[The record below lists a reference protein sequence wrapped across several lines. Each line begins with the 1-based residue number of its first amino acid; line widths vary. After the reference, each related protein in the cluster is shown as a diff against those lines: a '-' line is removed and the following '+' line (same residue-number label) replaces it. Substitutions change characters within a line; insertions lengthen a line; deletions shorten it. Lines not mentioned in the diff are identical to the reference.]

1 MGKCKSAR
9 NQNGLKSFGVS
20 AEHGEKEVKEVVK
33 LSLIEE
39 KNMGMQTSSSTL
51 AVVTLIS
58 TFRVNNGFIS

>member
-9 NQNGLKSFGVS
+9 NQNGLTSLGVS
-20 AEHGEKEVKEVVK
+20 ADNGEKEVKEVVK

-39 KNMGMQTSSSTL
+39 KNVGTQTSSSTF